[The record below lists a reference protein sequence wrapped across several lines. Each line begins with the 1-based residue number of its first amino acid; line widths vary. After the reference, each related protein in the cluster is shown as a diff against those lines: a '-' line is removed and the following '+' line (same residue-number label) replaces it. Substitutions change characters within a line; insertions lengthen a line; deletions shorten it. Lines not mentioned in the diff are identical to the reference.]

1 VLQTGD
7 AGEQPATSLPD
18 VVKDLADLRFSWG
31 GLYRITW
38 QGQFRATH
46 IASGEILGA
55 ESAAAMRVLML
66 THSG

>member
-1 VLQTGD
+1 LQEGD
-7 AGEQPATSLPD
+7 ADEQRATSLPD

-38 QGQFRATH
+38 QGRFRATH
-46 IASGEILGA
+46 IASGETLGA